1 MHWLDIKFDIRIR
14 HESVYRFYVKS
25 MHCYCLYIELR
36 ILSFAFLMLLF
47 SIDLHYI
54 LLYRYYALSYLIGR
68 SVTFVCELS
77 ILIGRP
83 ATFGCELSTLTGRSV
98 TFVCELFTLT
108 GRSVTFVYELSTV
121 IAI

>member
-1 MHWLDIKFDIRIR
+1 
-14 HESVYRFYVKS
+14 

-83 ATFGCELSTLTGRSV
+83 ATFGCELSTLTDRSV

>member
-47 SIDLHYI
+47 SIELHYI